1 MDYRQAELSA
11 LAAKARQL
19 GTSYG
24 KLVASTTPE
33 QQREITR
40 SWVEHRRRSAE
51 KISKTKK
58 VGV

>member
-11 LAAKARQL
+11 LAAKARQT

-33 QQREITR
+33 QRREITR
-40 SWVEHRRRSAE
+40 SWVEHRRRAAE
-51 KISKTKK
+51 EISKIKK
-58 VGV
+58 GGP